1 MAAMWTSKLGTKYP
15 MEEIQRLDR
24 EHHKILERLRK
35 DPDNA
40 RCAECG
46 ENGTMWASVNLGVF
60 VCTRCADV
68 HRALGTHIS
77 KVKGCSGT
85 YLWGKDELASMERLG
100 NARVAALIGASCGA
114 SPRPAPEAT
123 KEARMRLA
131 SEKYD
136 RNAALACPA
145 AVPSLPPQV
154 AAHVPATKPQRA
166 SAVLPEPT
174 RQPRAAAS
182 PASPWPAPSV
192 TADPVDPWPAR
203 SMAANP
209 VDLIDWAAFFGEDS
223 AGSRPA
229 VATGGGAQ
237 TPSGPGSEAQVVW
250 PAWPAWSQTSGPTPV
265 SVGDKMGHFW
275 GQQCSSPQ
283 TPAPA
288 WVSATAGVG
297 PAGCDAVWGDFGA
310 W

>member
-1 MAAMWTSKLGTKYP
+1 MWTSKLGTKYP

-100 NARVAALIGASCGA
+100 NARVATLIGASRGA
-114 SPRPAPEAT
+114 WPRPAPEAT

-136 RNAALACPA
+136 RNAEPACPA
-145 AVPSLPPQV
+145 TVPTPPPQV
-154 AAHVPATKPQRA
+154 AAHVPAPKSQRSSTSRPQ
-166 SAVLPEPT
+166 PT
-174 RQPRAAAS
+174 PQPRAAAS
-182 PASPWPAPSV
+182 PASPWPAPSAA
-192 TADPVDPWPAR
+192 ADPVEPWPAR

-209 VDLIDWAAFFGEDS
+209 VDLIDWAAFFGDDS

-229 VATGGGAQ
+229 VATGRGAQ
-237 TPSGPGSEAQVVW
+237 TSSGPGSEAQVVW
-250 PAWPAWSQTSGPTPV
+250 PAWPTWSQTSGPTPV
-265 SVGDKMGHFW
+265 SVGDKMAHFW

-288 WVSATAGVG
+288 WVSATGGVG
-297 PAGCDAVWGDFGA
+297 RGGDAVWSDFGA
-310 W
+310 R

>member
-100 NARVAALIGASCGA
+100 NARVATLIGASRGA
-114 SPRPAPEAT
+114 WPRPAPEAT

-136 RNAALACPA
+136 RNAEPACPA
-145 AVPSLPPQV
+145 TVPTPPPQV
-154 AAHVPATKPQRA
+154 AAHVPAPKSQRSSTSRPQ
-166 SAVLPEPT
+166 PT
-174 RQPRAAAS
+174 PQPRAAAS
-182 PASPWPAPSV
+182 PASPWPAPSAA
-192 TADPVDPWPAR
+192 ADPVDPRPAR
-203 SMAANP
+203 SMAATP
-209 VDLIDWAAFFGEDS
+209 VDLIDWAAFFGDDS

-229 VATGGGAQ
+229 VATGGGGA
-237 TPSGPGSEAQVVW
+237 
-250 PAWPAWSQTSGPTPV
+250 
-265 SVGDKMGHFW
+265 DLFW
-275 GQQCSSPQ
+275 AGIR
-283 TPAPA
+283 
-288 WVSATAGVG
+288 SAGGVAGVADVVADFG
-297 PAGCDAVWGDFGA
+297 PHTRLGVGRGGEAVWSDFGA
-310 W
+310 R